1 MVGAVI
7 LKRKSVSKFL
17 TQKRINFVIILF
29 FDGMIGI
36 VELLAKSCII
46 KMKRGSQNSL
56 YLKKAWG
63 VIFCRMGK

>member
-17 TQKRINFVIILF
+17 TQERINFVIILL

-46 KMKRGSQNSL
+46 KRRGAAKILYTSKRLG
-56 YLKKAWG
+56 G
-63 VIFCRMGK
+63 